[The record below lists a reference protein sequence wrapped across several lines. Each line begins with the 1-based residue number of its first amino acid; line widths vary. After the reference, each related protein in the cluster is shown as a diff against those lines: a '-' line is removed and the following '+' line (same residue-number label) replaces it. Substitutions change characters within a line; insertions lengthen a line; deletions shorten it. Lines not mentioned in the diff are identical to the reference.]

1 MAKKQNRKILS
12 NKKQWDGAAEFGV
25 EPRGGFI
32 FLDGHLDNMKHVTA
46 SPSATSSAEGVVAGV
61 TVKMRDLIN
70 VSICGL
76 PLEYFVVLLAM
87 NHTLKTQNSPPSSVN
102 WHLGVTK
109 VLKSHFGGKELN
121 FLRESSTNNPR
132 NSG

>member
-32 FLDGHLDNMKHVTA
+32 FLDGHLDNMKHATA
-46 SPSATSSAEGVVAGV
+46 SPSATSSAEGVVGGV

-87 NHTLKTQNSPPSSVN
+87 NHTLKTQNSPPSSFN
-102 WHLGVTK
+102 WHLGVSK
-109 VLKSHFGGKELN
+109 ALKSHFGGEGAQLFEGIFN
-121 FLRESSTNNPR
+121 Q
-132 NSG
+132 